1 MDTGLYES
9 LITTELQNRLT
20 LLQGLASETA
30 AVDPAEQ
37 PIVLTRYLSRVIQ
50 DTLTAARS
58 ADRPS
63 IVEGILEQLRSY
75 GAAAETPAL
84 DEKLNHQQLHQI
96 YRRDFIA
103 TGGAVLLRPAT
114 PLSEA
119 SLLTNAR
126 GEPTLAAELRAELAS
141 ADRVDLLCAFVKWY
155 GLRLLEDQ
163 LRELKNRGVP
173 IRVLTTTYMGATD
186 AKALDALVNEFG
198 AEVKVNYETNRTRL
212 HAKAWM
218 FERRS
223 GFFHTAYVGSSNLSR
238 AALVDGLEWNVR
250 LSAIDT
256 PDLMEKF
263 EATFES
269 YWQDKEF
276 VTYDPREH
284 GPLLRRELDRAAGK
298 NAGGTQSALLLSG
311 LEVRPLPHQQ
321 EMLEQLD
328 AERKLHD
335 RHRNLVVAATG
346 TGKTVIAALDY
357 KRLVQDQGDL
367 SLLFVAHRIEILQQA
382 QRTYQEVLAN
392 ASFWRASCRR

>member
-1 MDTGLYES
+1 M
-9 LITTELQNRLT
+9 
-20 LLQGLASETA
+20 
-30 AVDPAEQ
+30 
-37 PIVLTRYLSRVIQ
+37 
-50 DTLTAARS
+50 
-58 ADRPS
+58 
-63 IVEGILEQLRSY
+63 
-75 GAAAETPAL
+75 
-84 DEKLNHQQLHQI
+84 
-96 YRRDFIA
+96 
-103 TGGAVLLRPAT
+103 
-114 PLSEA
+114 
-119 SLLTNAR
+119 
-126 GEPTLAAELRAELAS
+126 
-141 ADRVDLLCAFVKWY
+141 DLLCAFVKWY

-284 GPLLRRELDRAAGK
+284 GRC
-298 NAGGTQSALLLSG
+298 SAESSTG
-311 LEVRPLPHQQ
+311 PPVRTR
-321 EMLEQLD
+321 
-328 AERKLHD
+328 AERRALSFCPALRSGRCHIS
-335 RHRNLVVAATG
+335 RRCSSSSMPSASSTIATA
-346 TGKTVIAALDY
+346 T
-357 KRLVQDQGDL
+357 
-367 SLLFVAHRIEILQQA
+367 S
-382 QRTYQEVLAN
+382 
-392 ASFWRASCRR
+392 